1 MLPRVSIIIP
11 LHNKSQ
17 YIESTLK
24 SVLAQSMGNWECIII
39 DDGSTDGS
47 YAIVKEFIATHPG
60 NWKVISQANQGQTL
74 ARNNGAQIAIAPIIA
89 FLDADDLWMPQK
101 LEKQLS
107 LIESTGISLVLCS
120 YLIINEQNEY
130 IRLVRFKDSNRLLRN
145 WATLRGF
152 GGGLESGGLIK
163 KSDFQLVGGFDSRFS
178 SSSGLDLSLR
188 LSQIGDVSVVRDVG
202 FVYRF
207 NSSGFHT
214 QYSELERNLE
224 ILQDRYPESEHFL
237 GLQRNHNAFIYWAKL
252 REGTKIGLAVGLLQS
267 LMGFKIF
274 RICFFLRVIWRN
286 LLAVISGAKYIGKKA
301 KYFASHDINMTL

>member
-24 SVLAQSMGNWECIII
+24 SVLAQSMRNWECIII
-39 DDGSTDGS
+39 DDGSTDNS

-60 NWKVISQANQGQTL
+60 NWRVLSQTNQGQTL
-74 ARNNGAQIAIAPIIA
+74 ARNKGVQIAVAPIIA

-101 LEKQLS
+101 LEKQLL
-107 LIESTGISLVLCS
+107 LIERAEISLVLCS
-120 YLIINEQNEY
+120 YLIINEQNKY

-145 WATLRGF
+145 WATLKGF
-152 GGGLESGGLIK
+152 GGGLESGGLMK
-163 KSDFQLVGGFDSRFS
+163 KSDFQLIGGFDSRFS

-188 LSQIGDVSVVRDVG
+188 LSQIGEVSVVRDVG

-214 QYSELERNLE
+214 QYGELERNLE
-224 ILQDRYPESEHFL
+224 ILQDMYPESEHFL
-237 GLQRNHNAFIYWAKL
+237 ELQRNHDAFIYWAKL
-252 REGTKIGLAVGLLQS
+252 REGTKIRLAIGLIQS
-267 LMGFKIF
+267 LMGFRIF
-274 RICFFLRVIWRN
+274 RVGFFFRVIWRN
-286 LLAVISGAKYIGKKA
+286 LLAVMGGVKYTGRKA
-301 KYFASHDINMTL
+301 KYFASRDLSKSS

>member
-24 SVLAQSMGNWECIII
+24 SVLAQSMRNWECIII

-47 YAIVKEFIATHPG
+47 FAIVKEFIATNPG
-60 NWKVISQANQGQTL
+60 NWRVLSQENQGQTL
-74 ARNNGAQIAIAPIIA
+74 ARNKGVQIAEAPIIA
-89 FLDADDLWMPQK
+89 FLDADDLWLPQK
-101 LEKQLS
+101 LEKQLF
-107 LIESTGISLVLCS
+107 LIERAGISLVLCS

-130 IRLVRFKDSNRLLRN
+130 IRLVKFRDSNRLLRN

-163 KSDFQLVGGFDSRFS
+163 KSDFQLIGGFDSRFS

-188 LSQIGDVSVVRDVG
+188 LSRIGKVSVVRDVG

-214 QYSELERNLE
+214 QYGELERNLE
-224 ILQDRYPESEHFL
+224 ILQDMYPESEHFL
-237 GLQRNHNAFIYWAKL
+237 ELKRNHDAFIYWAKL
-252 REGTKIGLAVGLLQS
+252 REGAKLGLAIGLIQS
-267 LMGFKIF
+267 LMSFRIF
-274 RICFFLRVIWRN
+274 RIYFFFRVIWRN
-286 LLAVISGAKYIGKKA
+286 LLALFRGVKYIGKKA
-301 KYFASHDINMTL
+301 KYFSSGDLNMSS